1 MGNSFSAW
9 FPISSQRI
17 GGEPK
22 NLSYRKMSCTCVRRE
37 RPWGW
42 YETIDQGPSH
52 KVKRIYVNPN
62 ERFSLQYHN
71 HRMEHW
77 MVVEGSGLV
86 QLNEYTEWVYP
97 GKHFHIAINSRH
109 RMTAGDDGV
118 LFIEVQHG
126 QCHEDDIVRLEDDYG
141 RIGNDYYTD

>member
-1 MGNSFSAW
+1 
-9 FPISSQRI
+9 
-17 GGEPK
+17 
-22 NLSYRKMSCTCVRRE
+22 MSCTCVRRE

-52 KVKRIYVNPN
+52 KVKRIYVKPN

-141 RIGNDYYTD
+141 RIGNNYYTD